1 MIVDT
6 GTKGFWLGA
15 LFLVIM
21 ISSILQI
28 ICGAVGGKKAQ
39 EWTLINSLDG
49 FIMLVITVG
58 WWVSV

>member
-1 MIVDT
+1 MIIDT

-15 LFLVIM
+15 LFLVLM
-21 ISSILQI
+21 LDSILSI
-28 ICGAVGGKKAQ
+28 VCGVVGGKKAQ

-49 FIMLVITVG
+49 FIMLVIAVG